1 MYVCSPGCQSVS
13 QSVTYLMRL
22 FLIVPINES
31 MSDVDLYVRNLSR
44 IMEKI
49 LWFIEENDLRRVV
62 DIVNRD
68 IVNRDKREVAQR

>member
-1 MYVCSPGCQSVS
+1 
-13 QSVTYLMRL
+13 MRL

>member
-1 MYVCSPGCQSVS
+1 M
-13 QSVTYLMRL
+13 
-22 FLIVPINES
+22 PINES